1 MPLRARLFFLA
12 DPSLRLQGGQGSQ
25 TFKHRS
31 PQTAYRA
38 PIVRIPG
45 TASTDG
51 FTICTLSPLW
61 KPLHESASFFPDNQA
76 QRWTFPFRLSLS
88 V

>member
-38 PIVRIPG
+38 PIVRILG
-45 TASTDG
+45 AASTDG

-61 KPLHESASFFPDNQA
+61 KPLHESASFFPDN
-76 QRWTFPFRLSLS
+76 
-88 V
+88 